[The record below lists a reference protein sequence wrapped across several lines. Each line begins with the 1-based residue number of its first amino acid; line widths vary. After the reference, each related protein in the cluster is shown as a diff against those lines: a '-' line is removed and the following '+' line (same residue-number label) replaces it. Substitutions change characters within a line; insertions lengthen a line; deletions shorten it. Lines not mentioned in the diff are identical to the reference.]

1 MKKTG
6 IKSLKNRILIGGV
19 YNYLGNQ
26 KTANAPLKW
35 KSSPTHPVA
44 YLTYITKEEADIL
57 IKKNIYGSLKNGKPN
72 KGPFGIPSLQGSGSG
87 SEGAGTADSSSQA
100 GDAGYSDY
108 SDADMGAPG
117 PGAGAGQSSSGLSG
131 FDDFGA
137 LTAQSIASFEAKQ
150 AQEEDKLAQ
159 TLEDQANREKN
170 PATARLSPMGIAAYN
185 MSLTN
190 PEKSFQDKAADF
202 AFSPVST
209 LAATAYDAYARGNA
223 TPGMEEYDQA
233 DYGYNVQKS
242 APSVSPGGS
251 SEEKLLKSKTY
262 KTDYLTSGSGYKPN
276 SFYVNDT
283 LSGGLRSL
291 N

>member
-6 IKSLKNRILIGGV
+6 VKSLKNRMLIGGV

-26 KTANAPLKW
+26 KTANAPLRW

-87 SEGAGTADSSSQA
+87 SEGAGTADSGSQA

-108 SDADMGAPG
+108 GDKDMGTPG
-117 PGAGAGQSSSGLSG
+117 PGAGAGMGGSGSQAG
-131 FDDFGA
+131 SASYTDYNDAMMGPVGPNA
-137 LTAQSIASFEAKQ
+137 MGQIAENVEPQ
-150 AQEEDKLAQ
+150 
-159 TLEDQANREKN
+159 
-170 PATARLSPMGIAAYN
+170 TARLKPLGIAAYN
-185 MSLTN
+185 FSLTN
-190 PEKSFQDKAADF
+190 PEKTFAEKAIGF
-202 AFSPVST
+202 FTSPLST
-209 LAATAYDAYARGNA
+209 IAGTAYDAYARGA
-223 TPGMEEYDQA
+223 KSPGMEEYDQA

-242 APSVSPGGS
+242 APSVSPGGGDS
-251 SEEKLLKSKTY
+251 GEKLFKDKKS
-262 KTDYLTSGSGYKPN
+262 KTDYLTRGSGYKPH
-276 SFYVNDT
+276 SFYVKDT